1 VQRSAT
7 QLGRTET
14 IELEH
19 GRLLPPTL
27 QVHVARIPLLSSGA
41 ETTPRSSDVDVD
53 CQARL
58 LGGAK
63 VEVVALAQT
72 AASLSADDY
81 DERIT
86 KRMSEAG
93 GVPAIISAR
102 AISLAVR
109 SLGALVAPF
118 PIPVLERLEHHYIGK
133 YGLECCK
140 RKLFRYRF
148 VRSYTRHSGHGLA
161 RHALEHVDRPEGDL
175 FPPLRRYAL
184 HDRRGDVPRA
194 CARQSCLNS
203 DLG

>member
-1 VQRSAT
+1 
-7 QLGRTET
+7 
-14 IELEH
+14 
-19 GRLLPPTL
+19 L
-27 QVHVARIPLLSSGA
+27 QVHVARISLLSSGA

-53 CQARL
+53 YQARL

-109 SLGALVAPF
+109 SLGALVAP
-118 PIPVLERLEHHYIGK
+118 L
-133 YGLECCK
+133 
-140 RKLFRYRF
+140 
-148 VRSYTRHSGHGLA
+148 S
-161 RHALEHVDRPEGDL
+161 D
-175 FPPLRRYAL
+175 
-184 HDRRGDVPRA
+184 PRA
-194 CARQSCLNS
+194 RTVGTPLHRQIWAGVL
-203 DLG
+203 